1 MPVRCLNI
9 LTPLTFCAFS
19 KLTLKIKLLRKCI
32 RPPPRQGRNKRWVPK
47 YSGLQIFDQKGDCLQ
62 STLFIKNFTLTS
74 RGSMFISWR
83 TFSACSENNGVFHH
97 SIVCSWD
104 VDNRVAGRS
113 LRCAHGQCYL
123 AVVRES
129 TENGVEANFRHGTN
143 GTPFKSRYFSWLYHN
158 QNSAM
163 AVNRHVRRGVTRIS
177 GKLPNMDKVQVAFWR
192 ILGWMLRLR
201 WRKSHFSYY
210 GVLSWISGKKASK
223 WSSKTEKGRRLS
235 HRSAVYLNQSEKV
248 VKIRS
253 VT

>member
-1 MPVRCLNI
+1 MEFFIIRSYVR
-9 LTPLTFCAFS
+9 
-19 KLTLKIKLLRKCI
+19 
-32 RPPPRQGRNKRWVPK
+32 G
-47 YSGLQIFDQKGDCLQ
+47 
-62 STLFIKNFTLTS
+62 
-74 RGSMFISWR
+74 MFI
-83 TFSACSENNGVFHH
+83 
-97 SIVCSWD
+97 IVS
-104 VDNRVAGRS
+104 RIQGRS
-113 LRCAHGQCYL
+113 LMCAHGQCQL

-129 TENGVEANFRHGTN
+129 TENGVEANFRQRVRQRTN
-143 GTPFKSRYFSWLYHN
+143 GTPFKPRYFSWLYHK

-210 GVLSWISGKKASK
+210 GVLSWISGKKASN

-248 VKIRS
+248 VKISS

>member
-1 MPVRCLNI
+1 MGPQI
-9 LTPLTFCAFS
+9 LWLTDFRPKEGLLAVYSVYKTLHINFAGKHVYFITHLFRLFREQWSFS
-19 KLTLKIKLLRKCI
+19 
-32 RPPPRQGRNKRWVPK
+32 
-47 YSGLQIFDQKGDCLQ
+47 SFD
-62 STLFIKNFTLTS
+62 
-74 RGSMFISWR
+74 RMFVG
-83 TFSACSENNGVFHH
+83 C
-97 SIVCSWD
+97 
-104 VDNRVAGRS
+104 RS

-143 GTPFKSRYFSWLYHN
+143 GTPFESRYFSWLYHN

-163 AVNRHVRRGVTRIS
+163 AVNRHVRRGVTRIL

-201 WRKSHFSYY
+201 WLHFSYY